1 MISNLRIERFK
12 CFEDVNITFGKIT
25 LFAGIN
31 GTGKSTVIQALL
43 LLRQAYVTGA
53 LRENRLPLNG
63 DIVKIGTAKDALYY
77 GSQDDSVAFTANF
90 SEKPEQSFRWFF
102 NYEKENPDKYFMEG
116 ISPNMDLPSSGIFGP
131 RFFYLMAERLGPR
144 LTYPMTELSYKEM
157 HVGFQGEYTA
167 HCLAKFGDDPIPNSD
182 LALKT
187 DEGIINSSLGHQT
200 QLWMRQVTPYV
211 MFNTESV
218 TQTDW
223 VKLGIKVYGEQTD
236 YMRPTNLGFG
246 ISYTLP
252 VIVAA
257 LMAEP
262 GTILI
267 IENPEAHLHPAGQSR
282 LAQFLAKVAENGV
295 QVVLETHS
303 DHILNGLRVAV
314 KKGMINNPDD
324 MKMQFFSR
332 GKTLGSNIV
341 KKPRIFKDGG
351 IDHWP
356 LGFFDQFEL
365 DLEELF

>member
-1 MISNLRIERFK
+1 MISSLRIERFK

-43 LLRQAYVTGA
+43 LLRQAYITGA
-53 LRENRLPLNG
+53 LKDNKLPLYG
-63 DIVKIGTAKDALYY
+63 DIVKIGTVKDALYY
-77 GSQDDSVAFTANF
+77 GSDEDSVAFTANF
-90 SEKPEQSFRWFF
+90 GENPEALFRWIFE
-102 NYEKENPDKYFMEG
+102 YENLDNYFMEG
-116 ISPNMDLPSSGIFGP
+116 TSSNMDLPSSGIFAP
-131 RFFYLMAERLGPR
+131 RFFCLTAERLGPR
-144 LTYPMTELSYKEM
+144 LTYPMTELSKKEM

-167 HCLAKFGDDPIPNSD
+167 HCLAKFGDDRIPNSN

-187 DEGIINSSLGHQT
+187 DEGVINSTLAHQT

-223 VKLGIKVYGEQTD
+223 VKLGIKVYGGQTD

-252 VIVAA
+252 IIVAA

-262 GTILI
+262 ETMLI

-282 LAQFLAKVAENGV
+282 LAQFLAKIAENGV

-303 DHILNGLRVAV
+303 DHILNGLRIAV
-314 KKGMINNPDD
+314 KKEIISNPED

-332 GKTLGSNIV
+332 GRALGSNIV

-351 IDHWP
+351 IDCWP
-356 LGFFDQFEL
+356 EGFFDQFEQ